1 MKPFVRRS
9 HLLVSVID
17 REAVQSSWTHNA
29 DAVILQLPSSPA
41 GPAARQALSA
51 AIETAGMG
59 GAEVFVL
66 VDRQLAYAD
75 IDAAV
80 VPGLKGVVYPG
91 AESAAEIQGIDTQ
104 LTGLEQ
110 VRGLASGSL
119 HIIVLLASGAG
130 VWNVCDIARA
140 SPRVSSV
147 GIDEQGLC
155 SSLGIEPTTDFDP
168 FEYAKGRVVIE
179 ARASKV
185 QPIGMSHPYGVLPEF
200 DDSAEISRL
209 ALRSK
214 NLGFAGAICPDPSWV
229 AHCNRAFAPPE
240 DRLEFYRETRRLF
253 AEGIARGT
261 AAVPYPGTT
270 MMIDVP
276 VDENARVNLE
286 LWERCAAR
294 EAQKTAA
301 AARARSARQ

>member
-41 GPAARQALSA
+41 GPVARQALSA

-104 LTGLEQ
+104 LTG
-110 VRGLASGSL
+110 
-119 HIIVLLASGAG
+119 
-130 VWNVCDIARA
+130 
-140 SPRVSSV
+140 P
-147 GIDEQGLC
+147 
-155 SSLGIEPTTDFDP
+155 
-168 FEYAKGRVVIE
+168 
-179 ARASKV
+179 
-185 QPIGMSHPYGVLPEF
+185 
-200 DDSAEISRL
+200 
-209 ALRSK
+209 
-214 NLGFAGAICPDPSWV
+214 
-229 AHCNRAFAPPE
+229 
-240 DRLEFYRETRRLF
+240 
-253 AEGIARGT
+253 
-261 AAVPYPGTT
+261 
-270 MMIDVP
+270 
-276 VDENARVNLE
+276 
-286 LWERCAAR
+286 
-294 EAQKTAA
+294 
-301 AARARSARQ
+301 